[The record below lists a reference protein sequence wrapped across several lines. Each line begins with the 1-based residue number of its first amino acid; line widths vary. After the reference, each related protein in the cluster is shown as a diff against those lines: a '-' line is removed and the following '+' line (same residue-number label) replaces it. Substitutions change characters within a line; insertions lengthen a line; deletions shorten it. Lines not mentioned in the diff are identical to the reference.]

1 MMNITNVNSGENG
14 GLKRLLQHLVRIAT
28 WIGCGNQK
36 VALVSNT
43 SITSLN
49 VSPILMQPCLHYG
62 RKFFHYQ
69 PIALNFLENASES
82 FGEPSFIPVCPSVSS
97 WTAYDRGCR
106 NIYSG
111 YWQFLNALATCLN
124 ERKEPEPLGLFTELK
139 DKSLLQPS
147 LSFAM
152 YSMKLS
158 L

>member
-36 VALVSNT
+36 VAL
-43 SITSLN
+43 
-49 VSPILMQPCLHYG
+49 CFKHLHNKFKCVADFDAALLALW
-62 RKFFHYQ
+62 KFFHYQ

-82 FGEPSFIPVCPSVSS
+82 FGEPSFIPVCPCVSS

-124 ERKEPEPLGLFTELK
+124 ERKEPEPLALFTELK

-152 YSMKLS
+152 YSMQVS